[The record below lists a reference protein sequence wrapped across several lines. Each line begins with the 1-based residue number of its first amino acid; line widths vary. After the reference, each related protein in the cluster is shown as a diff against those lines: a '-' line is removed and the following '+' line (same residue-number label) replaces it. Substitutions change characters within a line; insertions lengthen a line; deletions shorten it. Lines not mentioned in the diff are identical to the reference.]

1 MLCKLLT
8 FVHFHQ
14 KNILSYIKVDFIV
27 CAVVE
32 RALPGDVRLVA
43 QRCSILY
50 DSMDC
55 KPPGFSVH
63 GILQQEYGSGLPF
76 PSPEDLP
83 DTGIKPRS
91 PALQADSLVVKNLPA
106 KARDVGDLRDEGS
119 LLGFLGIP

>member
-32 RALPGDVRLVA
+32 RALPGDVRLVT
-43 QRCSILY
+43 QWCSILY

-55 KPPGFSVH
+55 KPPGVSVH

-83 DTGIKPRS
+83 DPGIKPRS